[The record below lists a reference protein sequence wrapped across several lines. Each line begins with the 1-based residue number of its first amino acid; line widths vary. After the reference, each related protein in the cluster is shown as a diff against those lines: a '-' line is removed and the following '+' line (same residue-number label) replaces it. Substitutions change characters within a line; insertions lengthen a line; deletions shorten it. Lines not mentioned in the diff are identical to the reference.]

1 MYYPYFLT
9 YMLAGFI
16 ISILVFF
23 WALHNRQFKDQQ
35 RARFLPL
42 QGGDRAE
49 PVKVSKMNR
58 IEGYALLGLACL
70 GLLTTA
76 AVLIFALVRGG

>member
-9 YMLAGFI
+9 YMLSGFI
-16 ISILVFF
+16 ISIVVFF

-42 QGGDRAE
+42 QGDQVE
-49 PVKVSKMNR
+49 PRKVSRMNR

-70 GLLTTA
+70 GLLITA

>member
-16 ISILVFF
+16 ISIVVLF

-42 QGGDRAE
+42 QGEDQAQ
-49 PVKVSKMNR
+49 PIKVSKINR
-58 IEGYALLGLACL
+58 IEGYALMGLVCV
-70 GLLTTA
+70 GLLITA
-76 AVLIFALVRGG
+76 AVLIYALVKGG